1 MDAYWRGFH
10 KCESKYGEDIVMI
23 DSDCKNDSQSHC
35 EYLFERELHVSIM
48 VCQC

>member
-10 KCESKYGEDIVMI
+10 KCESKCVEDIVMI
-23 DSDCKNDSQSHC
+23 DIVNDSQSHC
-35 EYLFERELHVSIM
+35 EYLFKRELHVSIM